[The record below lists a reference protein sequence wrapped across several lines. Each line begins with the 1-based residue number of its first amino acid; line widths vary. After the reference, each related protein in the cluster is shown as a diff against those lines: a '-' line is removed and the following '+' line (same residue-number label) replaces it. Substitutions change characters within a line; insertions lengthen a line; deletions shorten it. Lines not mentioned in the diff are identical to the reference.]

1 MNSPTHRS
9 KLSLG
14 AIIVISLLLVVGA
27 IFLVAVH
34 RQVQANGSTFV
45 IDLNL
50 APEVVEFEDFINYGS
65 PIQASGTDASG
76 NPVIVLT
83 ESRVDRPIFT
93 KMTLAS
99 RMKFWWRE
107 WSLAA
112 KQVLQNQR
120 AGQTAQGAQAA
131 PAP

>member
-14 AIIVISLLLVVGA
+14 AVIVISLLLMVGA

-34 RQVQANGSTFV
+34 RQVQANRSAFV

-50 APEVVEFEDFINYGS
+50 APQVTEFEDFINYGT
-65 PIQASGTDASG
+65 PIPAGTDALG
-76 NPVIVLT
+76 NPANPVLI
-83 ESRVDRPIFT
+83 ESRVDRPIFA
-93 KMTLAS
+93 KMTFAS
-99 RMKFWWRE
+99 RMKRWWRE

-112 KQVLQNQR
+112 GQVLQDLRSGNWHR
-120 AGQTAQGAQAA
+120 SQAA